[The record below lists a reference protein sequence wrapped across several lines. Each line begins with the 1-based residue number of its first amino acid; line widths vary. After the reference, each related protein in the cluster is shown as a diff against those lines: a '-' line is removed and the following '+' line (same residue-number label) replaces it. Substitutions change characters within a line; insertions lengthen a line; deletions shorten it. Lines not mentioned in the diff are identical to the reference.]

1 MIRKLLLA
9 TAAYFVGKKLL
20 ESRSAPGH
28 SDAKA
33 DLSDRALV
41 QSGGGGAGNAFTPAG
56 GEVRPGGEHV
66 PTDLMTDHHPGP
78 DERAVD
84 AFRPDPLAP
93 VPPEE
98 REALRPVTKPVPV

>member
-20 ESRSAPGH
+20 ESRSGSNAAGG
-28 SDAKA
+28 SDAMR
-33 DLSDRALV
+33 LS
-41 QSGGGGAGNAFTPAG
+41 GGGAGNAFTPTGRPDERSAG
-56 GEVRPGGEHV
+56 SEHV

-78 DERAVD
+78 AERAVD

-93 VPPEE
+93 VPPDE
-98 REALRPVTKPVPV
+98 REALRPITKPVPV